1 MRETNMKLK
10 TIIGAI
16 LIFFIILSFGSFTYA
31 ATSGL
36 ETVVEVDKS
45 DSDEEKMDYN
55 IAEIQVYMEKYYKD
69 SSVKIE
75 ESSEVIDS
83 WMKKL
88 EDFGVNET
96 TVGELGEYGDIYRH
110 LKNHEGSEGSPSD
123 IIDDAEEKAEELQE
137 EMRTGDSDHPIYQQ
151 PRRNTNAQN
160 GSSASLDDMMNDADD
175 FVNSSGGTIQ
185 YKESALQEFSNN
197 FYNIMLSVGVAVA
210 VIMGGILGIKYMASS
225 VEERATTK
233 KTLIA
238 YAVGCVVVF
247 GGFAIW
253 KLVVTILQGM

>member
-1 MRETNMKLK
+1 MQKRSFGLK
-10 TIIGAI
+10 IGICTI
-16 LIFFIILSFGSFTYA
+16 LIFFIIVSFGKFTYA
-31 ATSGL
+31 A
-36 ETVVEVDKS
+36 EVQKD
-45 DSDEEKMDYN
+45 DTDEEKKGYS
-55 IAEIQVYMEKYYKD
+55 IVEIIDYMEKYYNNVD
-69 SSVKIE
+69 DNIDE
-75 ESSEVIDS
+75 NEEVIDA
-83 WMKKL
+83 WIEKL
-88 EDFGVNET
+88 EDMKVDENTADQTGK
-96 TVGELGEYGDIYRH
+96 IYNQ
-110 LKNHEGSEGSPSD
+110 LKDAVRKEKEEQSYENISEGVSE
-123 IIDDAEEKAEELQE
+123 ALKE
-137 EMRTGDSDHPIYQQ
+137 GDHPIYQQ

-160 GSSASLDDMMNDADD
+160 GGSASLDDMMNDADD
-175 FVNSSGGTIQ
+175 FVNSSGGAIKYEQ
-185 YKESALQEFSNN
+185 SALQDFSNN

>member
-1 MRETNMKLK
+1 MKK
-10 TIIGAI
+10 TILEYKFIICLI
-16 LIFFIILSFGSFTYA
+16 LISITIFSFGKTVYA
-31 ATSGL
+31 VVDPGGGINSNTSSGG
-36 ETVVEVDKS
+36 ENSSNGYT
-45 DSDEEKMDYN
+45 DEEKIDFGITDIYDYMN
-55 IAEIQVYMEKYYKD
+55 RFHNNVDERID
-69 SSVKIE
+69 
-75 ESSEVIDS
+75 ESEEVINA
-83 WMKKL
+83 W
-88 EDFGVNET
+88 VET
-96 TVGELGEYGDIYRH
+96 IENANILDESNPSEFDRIYNQLQDEINQR
-110 LKNHEGSEGSPSD
+110 D
-123 IIDDAEEKAEELQE
+123 QEEAQENLSNSISEELN
-137 EMRTGDSDHPIYQQ
+137 SDHPIYQQ